1 LSAPSGFFRAELPRL
16 REAARLGPVL
26 DLACG
31 RGRHAL
37 AAARAGIPLLGI
49 DRNAEFLRELV
60 ARARSEYLPLC
71 GVRADLEAGTGIPV
85 RAGTCGAVLVFRFL
99 FRPLAAQIA
108 AALAPGGLLLY
119 ETFTTRQR
127 DLGHGP
133 SNPAFLLR
141 PGELPGLFAGL
152 EVLAHWEG
160 IVEEDKVW
168 AVARLLARRPADSS
182 REPQAPGSRS

>member
-1 LSAPSGFFRAELPRL
+1 MSATSSFFRAELPRL

-49 DRNAEFLRELV
+49 DRNAEFLRELA
-60 ARARSEYLPLC
+60 ARGRAEHLPLRA
-71 GVRADLEAGTGIPV
+71 VRADLETGTGIPV
-85 RAGTCGAVLVFRFL
+85 RPGSCGAVLVFRFL
-99 FRPLAAQIA
+99 FRPLAAEIT
-108 AALAPGGLLLY
+108 AALAPGGVLLY
-119 ETFTTRQR
+119 ETFTIQQR
-127 DLGHGP
+127 DLGYGP

-152 EVLAHWEG
+152 EVLASWEG
-160 IVEEDKVW
+160 IVQEQEPW
-168 AVARLLARRPADSS
+168 AVARLLARRPGESV
-182 REPQAPGSRS
+182 